1 MKISE
6 LKKELLGLV
15 DQESSFEVEIVERYL
30 NLVKI
35 YRKLDQSL
43 KENGYMILVKN
54 GAQSFLK
61 ANSAIGEKTKINQQ
75 LIKLGE
81 FFQKKKE
88 EIKNEQNN
96 TNFADPSEFL

>member
-43 KENGYMILVKN
+43 KENVC
-54 GAQSFLK
+54 SFFVDF
-61 ANSAIGEKTKINQQ
+61 TKVISSFYSV
-75 LIKLGE
+75 I
-81 FFQKKKE
+81 
-88 EIKNEQNN
+88 
-96 TNFADPSEFL
+96 SC